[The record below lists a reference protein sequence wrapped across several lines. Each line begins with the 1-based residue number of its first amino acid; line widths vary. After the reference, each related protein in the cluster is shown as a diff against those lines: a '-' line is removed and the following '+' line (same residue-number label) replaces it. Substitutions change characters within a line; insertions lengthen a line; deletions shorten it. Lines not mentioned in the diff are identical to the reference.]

1 MEWNF
6 KDGIPIYAQI
16 IDEMTMR
23 IASNAYAPGEKLPSV
38 RELAMDAGVN
48 PNTMQRA
55 LAELERRGL
64 VYSERTSGRFVTKE
78 EEVLDNLHEELA
90 RKYFQEFA
98 EKLRKIGM
106 DKAAIKESIEKWVD
120 GIEGDNN
127 GKDRD

>member
-6 KDGIPIYAQI
+6 KNGIPIYSQI
-16 IDEMTMR
+16 VDEMTMR
-23 IASNAYAPGEKLPSV
+23 IASGIYEPGEKLASV
-38 RELAMDAGVN
+38 RDLAMDAGVN

-78 EEVLDNLHEELA
+78 EAVLKSLHEELA
-90 RKYFQEFA
+90 KKYFQELA

-106 DKAAIKESIEKWVD
+106 SSEEIQEAIKKWAED
-120 GIEGDNN
+120 MKE
-127 GKDRD
+127 

>member
-6 KDGIPIYAQI
+6 KSGIPIYSQI
-16 IDEMTMR
+16 VDEMTMR
-23 IASNAYAPGEKLPSV
+23 IASGIYEPGEKLSSV
-38 RELAMDAGVN
+38 RDLAMDAGVN

-78 EEVLDNLHEELA
+78 EAVLKSLHEELA
-90 RKYFQEFA
+90 KKYFQELA

-106 DKAAIKESIEKWVD
+106 SGEEIAEAVKKWAENMKE
-120 GIEGDNN
+120 
-127 GKDRD
+127 

>member
-6 KDGIPIYAQI
+6 KSGIPIYSQI
-16 IDEMTMR
+16 VDEMTMR
-23 IASNAYAPGEKLPSV
+23 IASGVYEPGEKLSSV
-38 RELAMDAGVN
+38 RDLAMDAGVN

-78 EEVLDNLHEELA
+78 EAVLKSLHEELA
-90 RKYFQEFA
+90 KKYFQELA

-106 DKAAIKESIEKWVD
+106 SAEEIHEAVRRWIEDMKE
-120 GIEGDNN
+120 
-127 GKDRD
+127 

>member
-6 KDGIPIYAQI
+6 KNGIPIYSQI
-16 IDEMTMR
+16 VDEMTMR
-23 IASNAYAPGEKLPSV
+23 IASGIYEPGEKLASV
-38 RELAMDAGVN
+38 RDLAMDAGVN

-78 EEVLDNLHEELA
+78 EAVLKSLHEELA
-90 RKYFQEFA
+90 KKYFQELA

-106 DKAAIKESIEKWVD
+106 SSEEIQEAIRKWAEDMKE
-120 GIEGDNN
+120 
-127 GKDRD
+127 

>member
-6 KDGIPIYAQI
+6 KSGIPIYSQI
-16 IDEMTMR
+16 VDEMTMR
-23 IASNAYAPGEKLPSV
+23 IASGIYEPGEKLSSV
-38 RELAMDAGVN
+38 RDLAMDAGVN

-78 EEVLDNLHEELA
+78 EAVLKSLHEELA
-90 RKYFQEFA
+90 KKYFQELA

-106 DKAAIKESIEKWVD
+106 SGEEIQEAMKKWAEDMKE
-120 GIEGDNN
+120 
-127 GKDRD
+127 

>member
-6 KDGIPIYAQI
+6 KSGIPIYSQI
-16 IDEMTMR
+16 VDEMTMR
-23 IASNAYAPGEKLPSV
+23 IASGIYEPGEKLSSV
-38 RELAMDAGVN
+38 RDLAMDAGVN

-78 EEVLDNLHEELA
+78 EAVLKSLHEELA
-90 RKYFQEFA
+90 KRYFQELA

-106 DKAAIKESIEKWVD
+106 SGEEIHEAVRKWVED
-120 GIEGDNN
+120 MKE
-127 GKDRD
+127 

>member
-6 KDGIPIYAQI
+6 KSGIPIYSQI
-16 IDEMTMR
+16 VDEMTMR
-23 IASNAYAPGEKLPSV
+23 IASGIYEPGEKLSSV
-38 RELAMDAGVN
+38 RDLAMDAGVN

-78 EEVLDNLHEELA
+78 EAVLKSLHEELA
-90 RKYFQEFA
+90 KKYFQELA

-106 DKAAIKESIEKWVD
+106 SGEEIHEAVRRWIEDMKE
-120 GIEGDNN
+120 
-127 GKDRD
+127 

>member
-6 KDGIPIYAQI
+6 KSGIPIYSQI
-16 IDEMTMR
+16 VDEMTMR
-23 IASNAYAPGEKLPSV
+23 IASGIYEPGEKLSSV
-38 RELAMDAGVN
+38 RDLAMDAGVN

-78 EEVLDNLHEELA
+78 EAVLKSLHEELA
-90 RKYFQEFA
+90 KRYFQELA

-106 DKAAIKESIEKWVD
+106 SGEEITEAVKKWAED
-120 GIEGDNN
+120 M
-127 GKDRD
+127 

>member
-6 KDGIPIYAQI
+6 KSGIPIYSQI
-16 IDEMTMR
+16 VDEMTMR
-23 IASNAYAPGEKLPSV
+23 IASGIYEPGEKLSSV
-38 RELAMDAGVN
+38 RDLAMDAGVN

-78 EEVLDNLHEELA
+78 EAVLKSLHEELA
-90 RKYFQEFA
+90 KKYFQELA

-106 DKAAIKESIEKWVD
+106 TGEEIASAVKKWAEDMKE
-120 GIEGDNN
+120 
-127 GKDRD
+127 